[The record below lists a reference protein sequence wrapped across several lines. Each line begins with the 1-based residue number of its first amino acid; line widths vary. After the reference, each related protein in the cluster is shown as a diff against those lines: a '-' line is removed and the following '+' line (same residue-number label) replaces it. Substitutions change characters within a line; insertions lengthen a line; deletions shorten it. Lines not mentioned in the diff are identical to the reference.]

1 MTVIYRLNV
10 NRKTQF
16 IKPYALLLVLWPM
29 LFYSLIGQAQTPAR
43 SGKPQQAYVE
53 AGGYVVSGPMP
64 FWLRANQ
71 SGIVPLAGSTG
82 TIRVGLSGAYR
93 RVNSTDSLAKPRKVD
108 WGYGLELVGNAGQQ
122 SQLLIPEAYLKA
134 RWGRFELYAG
144 RRRDQIGLVDTTL
157 TSGSFAWSG
166 NALPIPKVQ
175 LGTIGFVPVPFTKG
189 VISFNALYNHGW
201 FENVNKRVI
210 DTRLHQAALY
220 VQLGKPKWAVK
231 LYGGLN
237 HSVVWGGYSS
247 ALDNGVSNNGLLPS
261 SLKAYFY
268 AVTAQTASSLET
280 DPNVSYFDGT
290 NRIGNHL
297 GSIDLGAS
305 VTLPVGKFMLY
316 RQNPYETGALFY
328 LTSIADGLNGLS
340 FRRNQPGKGW
350 FTLDGAVLE
359 WLYTENQGGSAFVG
373 DDPYGRGKVN
383 YFNNQQFIDGWQY
396 LGRVIGTPF
405 ITPQAEVR
413 PSLPVGYPIANTR
426 VSLWHV
432 GLSGRIARQVQW
444 LTKVSYSQNL
454 GTYDIPY
461 PTGINQLSALLQ
473 LMTPVTLPALG
484 QVQLQTSLALDRGKL
499 LNDSSGGYISIRKTV
514 PY

>member
-1 MTVIYRLNV
+1 MTKIYRLNE
-10 NRKTQF
+10 NRKTKLINPF
-16 IKPYALLLVLWPM
+16 ALFSVLWLM
-29 LFYSLIGQAQTPAR
+29 LFFSVTGQAQTTVR
-43 SGKPQQAYVE
+43 SGKPENVYIE
-53 AGGYVVSGPMP
+53 AGGFVVSGPMP

-82 TIRVGLSGAYR
+82 TVRIGFSGAYR
-93 RVNSTDSLAKPRKVD
+93 QVNPTDSLAKPKKVD

-122 SQLLIPEAYLKA
+122 SQFLVPEAYLKA

-144 RRRDQIGLVDTTL
+144 RRRDQIGLVDTML
-157 TSGSFAWSG
+157 TSGSFSWSG

-175 LGTIGFVPVPFTKG
+175 LGTLGYVPVPFTKG
-189 VISFNALYNHGW
+189 LISFNALYNHGW

-220 VQLGKPKWAVK
+220 VQLGKPKWPVK

-261 SLKAYFY
+261 SLMAYFY
-268 AVTAQTASSLET
+268 AVTARTASSLET
-280 DPNVSYFDGT
+280 DPNVSFFDGT

-297 GSIDLGAS
+297 GTIDIGAS
-305 VTLPVGKFMLY
+305 IKLPIGKFMLY

-328 LTSIADGLNGLS
+328 LTTLADGLNGLS

-350 FTLDGAVLE
+350 FTVDGAVLE
-359 WLYTENQGGSAFVG
+359 WLYTKNQGGSGFIEN
-373 DDPYGRGKVN
+373 DPFGRGKVN
-383 YFNNQQFIDGWQY
+383 YFNNEQFIDGWQY
-396 LGRVIGTPF
+396 YGRVIGTPF
-405 ITPQAEVR
+405 LTPQAEVN
-413 PSLPVGYPIANTR
+413 PNLPVGYPIANTR

-444 LTKVSYSQNL
+444 LTKVSYSQNF
-454 GTYDIPY
+454 GTYETPY
-461 PTGINQLSALLQ
+461 PAETNQFSALLQ
-473 LMTPVTLPALG
+473 MMTPVKLPALG
-484 QVQLQTSLALDRGKL
+484 QVQLQTSLALDTGEL
-499 LNDSSGGYISIRKTV
+499 LNKSSGGYFSIRKTLS
-514 PY
+514 Y